1 MNKKSIS
8 VVYIITQLE
17 LGGAQKV
24 CLSLLKGLQKGGA
37 TAYLIAGNKG
47 PLVSHVQENN
57 NVFLL
62 SSLRQDIS
70 FMSLFSEIKNFFK
83 IVQTLKQLKKKHPH
97 LIVHTH
103 STKAGCIGRWAA
115 WVVGIKTRMHTIHG
129 YGFHA
134 HQSWIHWLILYGIEL
149 ITSFITTH
157 FICVSA
163 HDTKTGMR
171 LLPRFAPNHSI
182 IRAGVDIKQFHT
194 PALHIT
200 IPSIHKPFVFGTI
213 SCFKPQKNLIDL
225 LHAFKKVAESNSR
238 ARLEIIG
245 DGVQR
250 TSLETWIQSH
260 NLSSLIT
267 LHGWQQSIAPI
278 TKQWHAFVLSS
289 LWEGLPCAI
298 IEARLQHLPIISYK
312 TGGIPEIV
320 HDQHNGYL
328 VAQRDWPMLAE
339 RMNRLMLPGSP
350 YRTMQL
356 FPDKLA
362 DFDTQHMVA
371 EHIALYMKLLTS
383 QRDLSKF
390 HPSPSTV
397 YNHLRE

>member
-24 CLSLLKGLQKGGA
+24 CLSLLNGLQKSGS
-37 TAYLIAGNKG
+37 TAHLISGNKG

-62 SSLRQDIS
+62 SSLRRDVS
-70 FMSLFSEIKNFFK
+70 FMSLISEVKNLFT
-83 IVQTLKQLKKKHPH
+83 IVHMLKQLKKKYPR

-115 WVVGIKTRMHTIHG
+115 WIAGIKTRIHTIHG
-129 YGFHA
+129 YGFHD
-134 HQSWIHWLILYGIEL
+134 HQSWLVWLLMYGIEL
-149 ITSFITTH
+149 ITSCITTH

-163 HDTKTGMR
+163 HDAKTGIR
-171 LLPRFAPNHSI
+171 LFPRFATKHSI
-182 IRAGVDIKQFHT
+182 IRAGVDIQKFHT

-200 IPSIHKPFVFGTI
+200 LPSIHKPFVFGSI

-225 LHAFKKVAESNSR
+225 LQAFKKVSEENSR

-245 DGVQR
+245 DGIQR
-250 TSLETWIQSH
+250 ASLETWIQSH
-260 NLSSLIT
+260 RLASLIT
-267 LHGWQQSIAPI
+267 LHGWQQSVTPI
-278 TKQWHAFVLSS
+278 TKEWHVFVLSS

-298 IEARLQHLPIISYK
+298 IEARLQRLPIVSYK

-320 HDQHNGYL
+320 QDQHNGYL
-328 VAQRDWPMLAE
+328 VEQRDWPTLAE
-339 RMNRLMLPGSP
+339 RMSRLMQAGSA

-362 DFDTQHMVA
+362 DFDTTQMIA
-371 EHIALYMKLLTS
+371 EHITLYMKLLTTQKTS
-383 QRDLSKF
+383 VNF
-390 HPSPSTV
+390 
-397 YNHLRE
+397 